1 MSLLKVLGESIAP
14 LDSVTSLGTAGFMG
28 AMWLW
33 ERRTSQK
40 RESQIDESHARILGD
55 RVQLDQLMS
64 VVKQN
69 AEAISRLCATQEQLL
84 RQLDERERQ

>member
-1 MSLLKVLGESIAP
+1 MWGLADIQGPFDGLANLG
-14 LDSVTSLGTAGFMG
+14 VAGLMG

-40 RESQIDESHARILGD
+40 RESQIDESHARIMGD
-55 RVQLDQLMS
+55 RVQLEQLMA

-69 AEAISRLCATQEQLL
+69 AEAVTRLSSLQDQLL
-84 RQLDERERQ
+84 RELTRNERSGT